1 MLSHLNCRCCNCKLY
16 TAVGVLLFSH
26 AQPQPPLPP
35 LTAQPSIRKPCC
47 KLTMTLSQSDPA
59 AQQCSKKAQLCVYCA
74 SLFTTE
80 PHSDVPHSNMPHRQV
95 PHNDM
100 PLCFSLSYT
109 QGHTA
114 HLSFPV
120 IGAEHITGPASALYT
135 FAYKLESGSISAQ
148 LSFCVWMATAFPN
161 RCRGRGRVRGVCLA
175 QGSTR

>member
-1 MLSHLNCRCCNCKLY
+1 MY

-26 AQPQPPLPP
+26 SQPQPPLPP
-35 LTAQPSIRKPCC
+35 LTAQPSTRKPCC

-59 AQQCSKKAQLCVYCA
+59 AQQRSKKAQLCVYYA
-74 SLFTTE
+74 SRFTTE

-100 PLCFSLSYT
+100 PLCFSLNYT
-109 QGHTA
+109 QRHTA
-114 HLSFPV
+114 HLSCPV
-120 IGAEHITGPASALYT
+120 VGAEHITGPAIGT

-148 LSFCVWMATAFPN
+148 LSFCVWMGTAFPN
-161 RCRGRGRVRGVCLA
+161 RGRGRGRVRGVCLA